1 MASMVP
7 VQGHRDR
14 RGSSRVVMDRSYV
27 GPPLQVLSNIAMS
40 DFSIASEM
48 HVRYTTCVSGRVCL
62 SVVVLVS
69 IELKFCRL
77 TAQ

>member
-7 VQGHRDR
+7 VQGDRDR

-48 HVRYTTCVSGRVCL
+48 HVRYTTCGSGRVCL